1 MKKSS
6 YVKLVLLTAVISA
19 CSHKDPKEA
28 KVYMRSDSTA
38 NYGRVHHAGIGMPFF
53 YVFRPYGIYNN
64 GSYRRAGY
72 YSGSIPERANYGT
85 NSFKGTISRGGF
97 GSSAFHVGS

>member
-1 MKKSS
+1 MKKSN

-19 CSHKDPKEA
+19 CTQKETRQTG
-28 KVYMRSDSTA
+28 VYMRSDSTA
-38 NYGRVHHAGIGMPFF
+38 NYARVHHGAGLGFF

-72 YSGSIPERANYGT
+72 FSGSIPARANYGS
-85 NSFKGTISRGGF
+85 NGFKGTISRGGF